1 MSTVVIDYGC
11 GNLTSL
17 SEAFRR
23 LDIRVE
29 TTSDSSRVAAAERLV
44 LPGVGNFGHAA
55 SVLRESGLRDAIR
68 DAVDSGTPLLGIC
81 LGMQLLFEW
90 SEESG
95 REAPGL
101 ALLPGVV
108 RSLRAQGVEGRV
120 PHIGWNELLPK
131 SEMHPL
137 LHSVPHQADVYFVHS
152 FSAVASDTDVI
163 VAGTD
168 YEVELVAA
176 VALGSV
182 WGTQFHPEK
191 SSGTGLQILRNFV
204 QHTSC

>member
-23 LDIRVE
+23 LDICVE

-55 SVLRESGLRDAIR
+55 SALRESGLCDAIR

-95 REAPGL
+95 PEASGL

-131 SEMHPL
+131 SETHPL
-137 LHSVPHQADVYFVHS
+137 LQSVPHQADVYFVHS

-163 VAGTD
+163 VAATD